1 MKECNKPGFG
11 VADLGFFVR
20 RGEDNRGS
28 VEADPFRR
36 RSVFRRKEG
45 QP

>member
-1 MKECNKPGFG
+1 MEECNKPGFG
-11 VADLGFFVR
+11 MAGLGFFVR

-28 VEADPFRR
+28 VETELFRR